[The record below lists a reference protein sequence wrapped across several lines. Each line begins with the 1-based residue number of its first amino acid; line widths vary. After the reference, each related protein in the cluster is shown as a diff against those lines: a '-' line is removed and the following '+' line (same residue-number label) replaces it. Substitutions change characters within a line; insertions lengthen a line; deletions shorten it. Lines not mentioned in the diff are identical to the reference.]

1 MSTPELMPIEANA
14 SDAVVMQRLINVP
27 MAIATE
33 LATFSPERAAS
44 DVLTS
49 WFGVFRAY
57 GIAKTAR
64 IFDEKVR
71 AARAYNELLRLDR
84 ERRILQETVEIDIGI
99 AVAER
104 RCRQMTLWAEVQN
117 ALVIGPVTREVEFVK
132 KSLEK
137 AKLLKELGSM
147 AGNDQSSDFISGFFT
162 AQRQYDQECA
172 DIDAMPGGEIHKMHL
187 KAAAL
192 ARFQRTSGGAANN
205 KPKESFAEQYKKKT
219 DLYKEFERE
228 RDKDI
233 KEIMALDMDDVFK
246 NRAKRQREAFFEQQV
261 SQLRL

>member
-1 MSTPELMPIEANA
+1 MSQELMPLAPHA
-14 SDAVVMQRLINVP
+14 SDAEVVQRLINVP
-27 MAIATE
+27 RAVAEE

-64 IFDEKVR
+64 LFEEKVR
-71 AARAYNELLRLDR
+71 VSRAFNELLRLDR
-84 ERRILQETVEIDIGI
+84 ERRILQETLQDDINI

-104 RCRQMTLWAEVQN
+104 RCRLMALWAEAQN
-117 ALVIGPVTREVEFVK
+117 ALVMGPVTREVEFVR
-132 KSLEK
+132 KSIEK
-137 AKLLKELGSM
+137 AKLLKELGTM
-147 AGNDQSSDFISGFFT
+147 TGNDQSADFISGFLST
-162 AQRQYDQECA
+162 QRQYEQECA

-192 ARFQRTSGGAANN
+192 ARFQRASGSAVNN
-205 KPKESFAEQYKKKT
+205 KPKESFADQYKNKT

-233 KEIMALDMDDVFK
+233 AEIIALDMDEVFK
-246 NRAKRQREAFFEQQV
+246 NRAKRKRQAEFEKQV
-261 SQLRL
+261 GQLGL